1 MLKKLQKITS
11 LLLVTALAVLAFTPT
26 TVGAIIPGEDS
37 YSCDQ
42 QVVYSSLGSNTSAN
56 LRNNLANYNIAVKN
70 DTVLEIVQNSDEG
83 TMLYATN
90 TDGALITKSVLM
102 AIGDDGK
109 LQSFTEEDIAA
120 ASADLSGGN
129 ATVNPFNDSFQIVFM
144 VSYYAYPYSTD
155 SEGIVQPQTAMF
167 LYKDASNLYTISSL
181 TMRYDCYGI
190 EGYFNGSTFT
200 PISGPLD
207 GYRYRITKT
216 QTNPNRNTYYSKTSP
231 ISSNKAVQLFYS
243 PGGEQVVNFTI
254 VGVRNSSGATVN
266 ITREVPL
273 NTHLG

>member
-120 ASADLSGGN
+120 ASANLSGGN

-181 TMRYDCYGI
+181 TMQTLRFSPLPVFCGC
-190 EGYFNGSTFT
+190 
-200 PISGPLD
+200 SG
-207 GYRYRITKT
+207 
-216 QTNPNRNTYYSKTSP
+216 
-231 ISSNKAVQLFYS
+231 LFHS
-243 PGGEQVVNFTI
+243 RSRGDL
-254 VGVRNSSGATVN
+254 S
-266 ITREVPL
+266 
-273 NTHLG
+273 